1 MYRQHRSRAE
11 KTRKRLKVTQN
22 LASQCNVCVA
32 IVSKIMYVIMVTR
45 SLTKIINF
53 ICS

>member
-1 MYRQHRSRAE
+1 MYHQHRSRAE
-11 KTRKRLKVTQN
+11 KTQKRLKVTQN

-32 IVSKIMYVIMVTR
+32 IVSKIMVTR
-45 SLTKIINF
+45 SLIKIINF